1 MLCIAWH
8 PVTHQF
14 PYENRM
20 GLQWQLTC
28 IQMFS
33 LTHKHVFKLSR
44 PTHGLQTSEPNR
56 RGSFLNITIIS
67 LYCNAR
73 TDWLSPGETN
83 TDPRVIQEVGSRRGD
98 AIFARSAN
106 IHTRTCTSTHTH
118 TLLYTL
124 RRNTFWMLLCQP
136 LRFLQSEAFLFDMA
150 YNCDTEAELRSNCE
164 LKMDVRPALLWTA
177 VWELKDKRTK
187 LHEGFWGLRRER
199 RMKHWWYR
207 RPWDAS

>member
-106 IHTRTCTSTHTH
+106 IHTRTCTRTHTH
-118 TLLYTL
+118 TLTPLHSETKHILNAPLPTVMLPPIWGFSVWYGLQL
-124 RRNTFWMLLCQP
+124 RHRGWAPIQLWIKDG
-136 LRFLQSEAFLFDMA
+136 REVS
-150 YNCDTEAELRSNCE
+150 
-164 LKMDVRPALLWTA
+164 PALNCCL
-177 VWELKDKRTK
+177 RT
-187 LHEGFWGLRRER
+187 ER
-199 RMKHWWYR
+199 QEN
-207 RPWDAS
+207 